1 MITKLNNF
9 MYKQNEPLY
18 TDDNLSKV
26 KQYIKTGLI
35 PDDLNDVQL
44 KRFIERFKYGYTLK
58 DNKIYFKH
66 LELVSEEDRDN
77 KLKEIYD
84 DPNIGLGLGITSFYK
99 LVKDKYIGITRD
111 DVEKFLKN
119 QTNYQL
125 TKEPQHGIN
134 KPIIATYPNERWAID
149 TVDMKYYEKQTND
162 SYKHILMCIDYFSNM
177 YGWKL

>member
-18 TDDNLSKV
+18 NDENLLKV

-35 PDDLNDVQL
+35 PDDLNDVQMN
-44 KRFIERFKYGYTLK
+44 RFITRFKYGYTLK

-66 LELVSEEDRDN
+66 LELVSEEDQN
-77 KLKEIYD
+77 KKLKEIYD

-111 DVEKFLKN
+111 DVEKFLKS
-119 QTNYQL
+119 QTNYQS
-125 TKEPQHGIN
+125 TKEPHRGIN
-134 KPIIATYPNERWAID
+134 KPIIATYPNQRCHNQLFLIVLIVVAVVLVLIVLVLEL
-149 TVDMKYYEKQTND
+149 VL
-162 SYKHILMCIDYFSNM
+162 ILVV
-177 YGWKL
+177 